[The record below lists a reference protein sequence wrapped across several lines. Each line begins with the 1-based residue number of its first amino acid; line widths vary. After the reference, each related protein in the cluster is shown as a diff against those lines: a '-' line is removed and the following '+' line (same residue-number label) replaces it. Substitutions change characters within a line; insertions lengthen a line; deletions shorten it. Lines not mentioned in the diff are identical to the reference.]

1 MGEIKVLGIVGS
13 PRKNGN
19 TAKLVARALEG
30 AGSVPGIK
38 TDFYEMAGR
47 KYHHCIACFRCKK
60 TGMCVLVDDFQGFAG
75 RYLEADGIILGAPV
89 YHMAIPASMKAA
101 LDRLSN
107 SIMNNSLMRG
117 RKMPVFNKVCGVLTV
132 GAHPHGGQE
141 FVLSFLVNSSL
152 LMNGIVVSGDSMSG
166 DYIGTA
172 AYSGLPSAEGIIDK
186 EPAKSKESV
195 LNDKRALGCAKEL
208 GKRVAQITKIVR
220 AGMSALEKELPDEY
234 FYKSEEFLGA
244 KINKGGSD

>member
-1 MGEIKVLGIVGS
+1 MAS

-30 AGSVPGIK
+30 ANSVSGIK
-38 TDFYEMAGR
+38 TELYKMASR

-60 TGMCVLVDDFQGFAG
+60 TRMCVLVDDFQGFAG

-132 GAHPHGGQE
+132 GAHPHWGQE

-152 LMNGIVVSGDSMSG
+152 LMNGIIVSGDSMSG

-172 AYSGLPSAEGIIDK
+172 TYLMTRK
-186 EPAKSKESV
+186 EVEP
-195 LNDKRALGCAKEL
+195 
-208 GKRVAQITKIVR
+208 
-220 AGMSALEKELPDEY
+220 
-234 FYKSEEFLGA
+234 
-244 KINKGGSD
+244 